1 MVRLATKVRMRI
13 AQVTSLQESVPPA
26 NKNGLEQVV
35 YYLTEEL
42 VKMGHEVT
50 LFGTADSKTSAK
62 LVPIWP
68 KAVSRDG
75 IDSGLSDEIYAMW
88 SVAEAFCRQD
98 EFEVIHDHT
107 WLLAGMFAGA
117 IKTPV
122 VTTIHHPVSVDRMSL
137 EVNFRSRFP
146 KEYWPYLDR
155 IGAKFERVQTV
166 VVSEFQK
173 ATLGKPCRVV
183 HNGVPTDVW
192 KYAPEGG
199 DYLAFLGYVTQTKG
213 AAEAV
218 AAVLP
223 TAERLKI
230 AGPIA
235 GSDRE
240 SQAYFDQKIKPH
252 LSDRIE
258 YVGPL
263 DHAQKMRFLA
273 GAKATLLPIQ
283 WDEPFGMVAIESM
296 ACGTPVI
303 AWNRAAMPEIV
314 VDGQTGFLVDSVEDM
329 TEKIAQIPRLSRLE
343 VRKRVEEHFSA
354 RKMAEEYVKVYEE
367 AIARR
372 KGD

>member
-1 MVRLATKVRMRI
+1 MVGCLTEIRMRI
-13 AQVTSLQESVPPA
+13 AQVTSLQESVPPK

-42 VKMGHEVT
+42 VRMGHEVT
-50 LFGTADSKTSAK
+50 LFGTADSKTSAT
-62 LVPIWP
+62 LAAVWP
-68 KAVSRDG
+68 KAVSRDRV
-75 IDSGLSDEIYAMW
+75 DSGLWNETYAMW
-88 SVAEAFCRQD
+88 SVAEAFSRQE

-122 VTTIHHPVSVDRMSL
+122 VTTIHHPVSPDRMFL
-137 EVNFRSRFP
+137 EVNFRNRFP
-146 KEYWPYLDR
+146 EEYWPYLDR
-155 IGAKFERVQTV
+155 IGTKFDRVQTV
-166 VVSEFQK
+166 VVSDFQK
-173 ATLGKPCRVV
+173 TALGKPCKVV
-183 HNGVPTDVW
+183 HNGVPTDIW
-192 KYAPEGG
+192 KYSPEGG
-199 DYLAFLGYVTQTKG
+199 EYLAYLGYVTQTKG

-235 GSDRE
+235 GGDRE

-252 LSDRIE
+252 LSERIE

-296 ACGTPVI
+296 ACGTPVV

-314 VDGQTGFLVDSVEDM
+314 TDGQTGFLVNSVEEM
-329 TEKIAQIPRLSRLE
+329 TARIAEISRLDRQE
-343 VRKRVEEHFSA
+343 TRRRVEEYFSA
-354 RKMAEEYVKVYEE
+354 RKMAEAYVEVYREVV
-367 AIARR
+367 AGSRS
-372 KGD
+372 